1 MTTPSLL
8 DVLQSTDMLE
18 INGLHAWEFVLVPH
32 ALVAAQAALAAG
44 QDGAAE
50 QLLLQIECM
59 DGRTRRVWKFSSAA
73 VLAATFDDASK
84 CWSLSDANGVQQLN
98 CLSAI
103 SASADDELGDE
114 PAANA

>member
-73 VLAATFDDASK
+73 VLAATFDDASQ

>member
-44 QDGAAE
+44 QGGAAE

-73 VLAATFDDASK
+73 VLAATFDDVSQ

-103 SASADDELGDE
+103 SASADDELDDE

>member
-8 DVLQSTDMLE
+8 DILQSTDMLE
-18 INGLHAWEFVLVPH
+18 INGLHAWEFVLAPQ
-32 ALVAAQAALAAG
+32 ALVAAHAALAAG
-44 QDGAAE
+44 QGGDAE
-50 QLLLQIECM
+50 QLLQIECM

-73 VLAATFDDASK
+73 VLAATFDDGSQ
-84 CWSLSDANGVQQLN
+84 CWSLNDADGVQQLN

-103 SASADDELGDE
+103 SASADDELDDE

>member
-73 VLAATFDDASK
+73 VLAATFDDASQ

-103 SASADDELGDE
+103 SASADDELDDE

>member
-1 MTTPSLL
+1 MTSPSLL
-8 DVLQSTDMLE
+8 DTLQSTDMLE
-18 INGLHAWEFVLVPH
+18 INGLHAWEFTLAPEV
-32 ALVAAQAALAAG
+32 LAAVMAG
-44 QDGAAE
+44 QSDDSE

-73 VLAATFDDASK
+73 VLAATFDTATQ
-84 CWSLSDANGVQQLN
+84 CWSLSDAHGVQQLN

-103 SASADDELGDE
+103 SASADDELDDE

>member
-44 QDGAAE
+44 QGGAAE
-50 QLLLQIECM
+50 FPHPTGAPVHALDLQQQLL
-59 DGRTRRVWKFSSAA
+59 SSAA
-73 VLAATFDDASK
+73 VLAATFDDASQ

-103 SASADDELGDE
+103 SASADDELDDE

>member
-8 DVLQSTDMLE
+8 DILQSTDMLE
-18 INGLHAWEFVLVPH
+18 INGLYAWEFVLAPQ
-32 ALVAAQAALAAG
+32 ALVAAQTALAAG
-44 QDGAAE
+44 QGGDAE

-59 DGRTRRVWKFSSAA
+59 DGRTRRVWKFTSAA
-73 VLAATFDDASK
+73 VLAATFDTASQ
-84 CWSLSDANGVQQLN
+84 CWSLSDANGVQQLT

-103 SASADDELGDE
+103 SASADDELDDE

>member
-1 MTTPSLL
+1 MTTASLL

-18 INGLHAWEFVLVPH
+18 INGLHAWEFVLVAQ
-32 ALVAAQAALAAG
+32 ALSLAQAAQAAG
-44 QDGAAE
+44 QGGAAE

-59 DGRTRRVWKFSSAA
+59 DGRTRRVWQFTSAA
-73 VLAATFDDASK
+73 VLAATFDDASQ

-103 SASADDELGDE
+103 SASADDELDEE

>member
-8 DVLQSTDMLE
+8 DTLQSTDMLE
-18 INGLHAWEFVLVPH
+18 INELHAWEFVLVPQ

-44 QDGAAE
+44 QGGDAE

-73 VLAATFDDASK
+73 VLAATFDDVSQ
-84 CWSLSDANGVQQLN
+84 CWSLSDADGMQQLN

-103 SASADDELGDE
+103 SASADDELDDE

>member
-8 DVLQSTDMLE
+8 DILQSTDMLE
-18 INGLHAWEFVLVPH
+18 INGLHAWEFVLTPA
-32 ALVAAQAALAAG
+32 ALVVAQAALAAG
-44 QDGAAE
+44 QGGDAE

-59 DGRTRRVWKFSSAA
+59 DGRTRRVWKFTSAA
-73 VLAATFDDASK
+73 VLAATFDTASQ
-84 CWSLSDANGVQQLN
+84 CWSLSDAEGVQQLN

-103 SASADDELGDE
+103 SASADDELDDE

>member
-32 ALVAAQAALAAG
+32 ALVAVQAALAAG
-44 QDGAAE
+44 QGGDAE

-73 VLAATFDDASK
+73 VLAATFDDVSQ

-103 SASADDELGDE
+103 SASADDELDDE

>member
-8 DVLQSTDMLE
+8 DILQSTDMLE
-18 INGLHAWEFVLVPH
+18 INGLHAWEFVLAPQ

-44 QDGAAE
+44 QGGAAE

-59 DGRTRRVWKFSSAA
+59 DGRTRRVWQFSSAA
-73 VLAATFDDASK
+73 VLAATFDGATQ

-103 SASADDELGDE
+103 LASADDELDDE

>member
-18 INGLHAWEFVLVPH
+18 INGLHAWEFALVPH

-44 QDGAAE
+44 QGGAAE

-73 VLAATFDDASK
+73 VLAATFDDASQ

-103 SASADDELGDE
+103 SASADDELDDE

>member
-8 DVLQSTDMLE
+8 DILQSTDMLE
-18 INGLHAWEFVLVPH
+18 INGLHAWEFVLAPQ
-32 ALVAAQAALAAG
+32 ALVAAHAALAAG
-44 QDGAAE
+44 QGGDAE

-59 DGRTRRVWKFSSAA
+59 DGRTRRVWKFTIAA
-73 VLAATFDDASK
+73 VLAATFDAASQ
-84 CWSLSDANGVQQLN
+84 CWSLSDSNGVQQLN

-103 SASADDELGDE
+103 SASADDELDDE

>member
-8 DVLQSTDMLE
+8 DILQSTDMLE

-73 VLAATFDDASK
+73 VLAATFDEASQ
-84 CWSLSDANGVQQLN
+84 CWSLSDAEGVQQLN

-103 SASADDELGDE
+103 SASADDELDDE

>member
-8 DVLQSTDMLE
+8 DILQSTDMLE

-73 VLAATFDDASK
+73 VLAATFDDASQ

>member
-8 DVLQSTDMLE
+8 DILQSTDMLE
-18 INGLHAWEFVLVPH
+18 INGLHAWEFVFAPK

-44 QDGAAE
+44 QGGDAE

-73 VLAATFDDASK
+73 VLAATFDEASQ
-84 CWSLSDANGVQQLN
+84 CWSLSDAEGVQQLN

-103 SASADDELGDE
+103 SASADDELDDE

>member
-8 DVLQSTDMLE
+8 DILQSTDMLE
-18 INGLHAWEFVLVPH
+18 INGLHAWEFVLAPK
-32 ALVAAQAALAAG
+32 ALVAAQATLTAG
-44 QDGAAE
+44 QGGDAE
-50 QLLLQIECM
+50 QLLLQFECM

-73 VLAATFDDASK
+73 VLAATFDEASQ
-84 CWSLSDANGVQQLN
+84 CWSLSDAEGVQQLN

-103 SASADDELGDE
+103 SASADDELDDE